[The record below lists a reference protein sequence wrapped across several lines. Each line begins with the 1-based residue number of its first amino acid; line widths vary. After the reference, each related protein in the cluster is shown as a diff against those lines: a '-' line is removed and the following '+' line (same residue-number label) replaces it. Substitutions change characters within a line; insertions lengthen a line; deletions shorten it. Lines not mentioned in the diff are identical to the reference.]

1 MLKIALHGGWRE
13 IRPMTMFGAMAARWP
28 SECFMPGQ
36 FRRSALAEGRAK
48 AKPVKAGDA
57 KPRGYRT
64 RQRAMP
70 VGLPNGP
77 REGVVVGSIVACLP
91 CPAFFAPLG
100 DAPPPSV
107 TGLLSRANKSCSS
120 AAQSKPAER
129 RGRRASGLRRLQ
141 RHAGRAASESAS
153 RADTGGPSSFCS
165 APPPV
170 NHVLAVSDPVRE
182 RSDPV

>member
-1 MLKIALHGGWRE
+1 MTKLGSIAV
-13 IRPMTMFGAMAARWP
+13 RWP
-28 SECFMPGQ
+28 SEWLCPD
-36 FRRSALAEGRAK
+36 RSAVPPSQRAAQK

-70 VGLPNGP
+70 VGLPNGS

-91 CPAFFAPLG
+91 CPAFLAPIG
-100 DAPPPSV
+100 DAPPHLV
-107 TGLLSRANKSCSS
+107 TGLLSRANKSRSS

-153 RADTGGPSSFCS
+153 RADTGGPLFF
-165 APPPV
+165 APRR
-170 NHVLAVSDPVRE
+170 HR
-182 RSDPV
+182 